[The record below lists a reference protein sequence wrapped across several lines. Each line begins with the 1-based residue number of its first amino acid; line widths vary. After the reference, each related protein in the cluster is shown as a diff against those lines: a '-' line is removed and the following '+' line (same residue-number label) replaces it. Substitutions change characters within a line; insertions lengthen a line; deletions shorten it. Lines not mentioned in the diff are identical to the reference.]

1 MSELNKKNNISRC
14 WEFFNCSDE
23 HKKDC
28 KAYAENRKVCWLITV
43 LDGGP
48 RVSNKE
54 NCFEC
59 QWFKLNQNQNRIKLT
74 V

>member
-1 MSELNKKNNISRC
+1 MNIKKIV
-14 WEFFNCSDE
+14 
-23 HKKDC
+23 KP
-28 KAYAENRKVCWLITV
+28 YAENRKVCWLITV

-74 V
+74 VESRSFGGNTNRMLGF